1 MTDSPPPS
9 ISCDTAGAVSTPYDD
24 YNGSYNNYPR
34 GVYWAPRGKH
44 LMSYFADNTC
54 RVFDAD
60 QGLVRPVRTE
70 RAPGTITAM
79 EMCPLGSEPSDF
91 HYAVSVRDRPIHLV
105 NLLTGEV
112 AASYQGF
119 SVTDEVTAAS
129 CLSFSQDG
137 SRLLGGVAG
146 QPQVWLWDLT
156 RPGKSTY
163 HRVLSTRKGKTGQRG
178 IVSAAAWLDDKC
190 YALGTYSRTIGIY
203 DERQGSKKNA
213 KCVKM
218 LSAPDGGGITSL
230 KLSPQG
236 LLVSGHRTDTC
247 MRVWDLRSSGTEP
260 VTTLPRATK
269 TNQRFDFSFLGNSR
283 ILATG
288 DDSGHVL
295 WYDILTGERLSSCL
309 VSSSGTSSV
318 AAQIEPV
325 SCNRIAIATGQR
337 VWPTYVSMGDDE
349 NTELVQPKTDNRVAV
364 VKFSAPEGLPS
375 ATLPST
381 AEVAP
386 QRQEQA
392 ETAPASAPEE
402 AVATLPNPPEPQSV
416 DVPDTFKGL
425 PPPPGVPAP
434 PPCSE
439 AASNEAIAGSAES
452 LPSQAQTEADAGRL
466 PEAPAGEKTDDVDMV
481 DAANA

>member
-1 MTDSPPPS
+1 
-9 ISCDTAGAVSTPYDD
+9 
-24 YNGSYNNYPR
+24 
-34 GVYWAPRGKH
+34 
-44 LMSYFADNTC
+44 
-54 RVFDAD
+54 
-60 QGLVRPVRTE
+60 
-70 RAPGTITAM
+70 M